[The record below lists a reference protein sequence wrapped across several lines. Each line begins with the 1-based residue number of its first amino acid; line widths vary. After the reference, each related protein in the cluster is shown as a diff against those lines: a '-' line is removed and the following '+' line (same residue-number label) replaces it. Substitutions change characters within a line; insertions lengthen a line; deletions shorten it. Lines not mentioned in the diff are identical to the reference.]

1 MQGREVQRLIN
12 DIDTQPNVYYLEA
25 IDPNNASWPQP
36 KEPTSAEV
44 FWQKVAVPGTK
55 LAIGLAVV
63 GQAIAFARQLLGGE
77 SEFEE

>member
-12 DIDTQPNVYYLEA
+12 DIDTQPNVYYLAA
-25 IDPNNASWPQP
+25 IDPNNAGWPQP
-36 KEPTSAEV
+36 KAPTSAEV

-55 LAIGLAVV
+55 LAIGLAII